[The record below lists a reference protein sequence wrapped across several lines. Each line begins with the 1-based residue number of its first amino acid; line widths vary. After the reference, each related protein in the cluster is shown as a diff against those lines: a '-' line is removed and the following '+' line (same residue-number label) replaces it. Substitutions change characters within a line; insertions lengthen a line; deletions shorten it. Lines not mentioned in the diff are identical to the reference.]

1 MSRRTRGSLIKPNEI
16 TIAHTVAKTA
26 RNLFLLGEDLVSKT
40 HNSHRKDWILDILEF
55 QSSLMAIDLISF
67 SLMSNHIHQIL
78 RSRPDAVEQWTDL
91 EVARRWMT
99 LCPKSKKC
107 LAEGDTFVRVP
118 ITPKETQIE
127 ALAKNQKR
135 IAVLR
140 EQLSSIS
147 WWMRLLCQKIAQRA
161 NIEDGGSMG
170 HFWKGRFHA
179 TVIEDTDHLLGCSFY
194 VDLNAIKAGLSLSI
208 DDYNYTSAKV
218 RLDILRSKMQELEKQ
233 EQECPPVELIP
244 TVEALGDGSIP
255 QALESTEK
263 SPIEKKSEKP
273 PVWIPKISKGAFLS
287 VVKISKLSSDPQLH
301 SGGFRCSDK
310 GFLDYTDKEYLDA
323 LEWCIRNK
331 IIERELK
338 TLPKDIP
345 VCIKQHRFGAE
356 VVIKQAKEFGQMY
369 RYRTGCEPKEDQ
381 QQECSADGSSQSE

>member
-1 MSRRTRGSLIKPNEI
+1 
-16 TIAHTVAKTA
+16 
-26 RNLFLLGEDLVSKT
+26 
-40 HNSHRKDWILDILEF
+40 
-55 QSSLMAIDLISF
+55 
-67 SLMSNHIHQIL
+67 IHQIL
-78 RSRPDAVEQWTDL
+78 RSRPDAVKQWTDL

-107 LAEGDTFVRVP
+107 LAEGDKVVRVP

-127 ALAKNQKR
+127 ALAKNEKR

-194 VDLNAIKAGLSLSI
+194 VDLNAIKAGLSLGI
-208 DDYNYTSAKV
+208 EDYSYTSAKV
-218 RLDILRSKMQELEKQ
+218 RLDRLRSKMQELEKQ
-233 EQECPPVELIP
+233 KQEGPPVEPIP
-244 TVEALGDGSIP
+244 IDESQGKASIP
-255 QALESTEK
+255 QAPESKEK
-263 SPIEKKSEKP
+263 TPSEKKSEKP
-273 PVWIPKISKGAFLS
+273 PVWIPKISKGEFLS
-287 VVKISKLSSDPQLH
+287 VVKISGLSSDPQLH

-310 GFLDYTDKEYLDA
+310 GFLDHTDKEYLDA

-331 IIERELK
+331 ILEREGK
-338 TLPKDIP
+338 TLPEDIP

-356 VVIKQAKEFGQMY
+356 VVIKQAKGFGQMY
-369 RYRTGCEPKEDQ
+369 RYRTGSEPKEEEQ
-381 QQECSADGSSQSE
+381 QACSADGTSQSA